1 MLRLMDFGVFAA
13 FDVEVSAGGETHVQ
27 EVLGM
32 VPNEELGFDPGAA
45 AADIVQVRLPRLTR
59 PGSRHCAA
67 AWCQWGSP
75 PHVWM
80 HTAPTSRKP
89 SGYLCVKPIRH
100 VDPGAHCTREL
111 A

>member
-45 AADIVQVRLPRLTR
+45 AADIVQVRLRSSR
-59 PGSRHCAA
+59 APGRVIALQPGVSGGHHRMFVCT
-67 AWCQWGSP
+67 QP
-75 PHVWM
+75 PH
-80 HTAPTSRKP
+80 PGNLPGTS
-89 SGYLCVKPIRH
+89 
-100 VDPGAHCTREL
+100 A
-111 A
+111 